1 VILRRSFLTVL
12 LAALLDIA
20 PAAQTLPA
28 DAPRVSFSGYVQ
40 PQYEVRSGDGE
51 TSDRALFRR
60 LVLGVETILPHAW
73 STQLQVDFGPVAS
86 NHDERLIVK
95 DAYVRYAAPHGIVL
109 TIGNQKMPFSRSLLA
124 SSSRRGLVERPV
136 AGDRSLGSP
145 GRAAGIFAD
154 GWHRG
159 RALHWTAGVAYS
171 QQSPD
176 ADEVRIDGPAEARS
190 DWNKG
195 SLLAGRIELHPLG
208 EVPRTQ
214 GDFAHGPVTFT
225 AALAAYSW
233 SNREDA
239 TSPATTVVNAD
250 RVSGFELS
258 GSVRGFGLSTDVEF
272 EHIASHA
279 VDDGADLGL
288 YIDGRALIDKGS
300 IEAGYMLLPR
310 RLEAL
315 VGFDATTSDAF
326 DVTWHRFNSGI
337 NWYFN
342 GHRLKVSVMHRE
354 SFNDRGVRNE
364 RSRATYLQTQ
374 FAF

>member
-1 VILRRSFLTVL
+1 MPT
-12 LAALLDIA
+12 
-20 PAAQTLPA
+20 AAQTPTA
-28 DAPRVSFSGYVQ
+28 GAPHVSFSGYVQ
-40 PQYEVRSGDGE
+40 PQYEVRSRDGE

-60 LVLGVETILPHAW
+60 LVLGVEATLPHAW

-86 NHDERLIVK
+86 NQDERLIVK
-95 DAYVRYAAPHGIVL
+95 DAYVRYAAAHGITV

-145 GRAAGIFAD
+145 GRAPGVFAD

-159 RALHWTAGVAYS
+159 RTLHWTAGAAYS

-176 ADEVRIDGPAEARS
+176 PDEVRVDGPAEAYS

-195 SLLAGRIELHPLG
+195 SLLAGRLELHPLG
-208 EVPRTQ
+208 EVPRMQ
-214 GDFAHGPVTFT
+214 GDFARGSVTFT

-233 SNREDA
+233 SNRDDA
-239 TSPATTVVNAD
+239 TSPAATVVNAD

-258 GSVRGFGLSTDVEF
+258 GSLRGFGLSTDVEF
-272 EHIASHA
+272 EHIASRA
-279 VDDGADLGL
+279 IVDGVDLGL
-288 YIDGRALIDKGS
+288 YVDGRAVIDKAS
-300 IEAGYMLLPR
+300 IETGYMLLPR

-315 VGFDATTSDAF
+315 VGFDTTTADAF
-326 DVTWHRFNSGI
+326 DATWRRFNSGI

-354 SFNDRGVRNE
+354 SFNDRGARDE